1 MIPLAQGRILVVDD
15 DREIVKLICLYLEN
29 EGYETLTAYNGR
41 ECLERI
47 GAEKVDLLVLD
58 IMMPELDGMEACRRI
73 RETQNIPIIFVSAKG
88 EPMDKIMG
96 LATGADD
103 YLTKPFHPMELVA
116 RIKAQLRRFHQFGT
130 DSREENKGQI
140 VLKDLIINPAE
151 HTVQRDGEFIAFT
164 PKEFEILLLLAQNP
178 NMVFSSEAIF
188 ERVWGLDSLGQDNTV
203 MVHIRRIRSKLGDMP
218 RESKYIHTVWGVG
231 YKVEK

>member
-1 MIPLAQGRILVVDD
+1 
-15 DREIVKLICLYLEN
+15 
-29 EGYETLTAYNGR
+29 
-41 ECLERI
+41 
-47 GAEKVDLLVLD
+47 
-58 IMMPELDGMEACRRI
+58 
-73 RETQNIPIIFVSAKG
+73 
-88 EPMDKIMG
+88 
-96 LATGADD
+96 
-103 YLTKPFHPMELVA
+103 MELVA
-116 RIKAQLRRFHQFGT
+116 RIKAQLRRFHQLGT

-231 YKVEK
+231 YKVEKSVSYTHLDVYKRQGQEVCFMPQRIPANSSWSRSTVMPSAARAMPWRLPRCV